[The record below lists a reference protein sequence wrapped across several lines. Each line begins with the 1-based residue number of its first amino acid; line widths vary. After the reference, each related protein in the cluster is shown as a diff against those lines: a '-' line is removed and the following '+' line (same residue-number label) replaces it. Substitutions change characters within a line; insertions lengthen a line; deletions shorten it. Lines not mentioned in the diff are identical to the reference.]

1 MVACELGEAASAVTA
16 CCSHRE
22 TGAVELFIEIPFFI
36 IGDAPF
42 V

>member
-1 MVACELGEAASAVTA
+1 VCELNKAALAVTA